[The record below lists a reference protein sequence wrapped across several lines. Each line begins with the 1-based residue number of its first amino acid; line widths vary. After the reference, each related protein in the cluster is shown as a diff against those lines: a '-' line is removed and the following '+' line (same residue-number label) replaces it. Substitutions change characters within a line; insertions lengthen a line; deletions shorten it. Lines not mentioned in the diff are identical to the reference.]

1 MKEFRSAELNISG
14 QTEQLSLFG
23 RPILYDV
30 PTTINLP
37 NGQSYT
43 EIIKRGALD
52 DADLSDIRL
61 LYNHDTNRIPLAR
74 TPKTMSFELD
84 EAGLTMRANL
94 PDTPE
99 GQSVY
104 TAVKRQDLSGMSFAF
119 KVPDDGS
126 HYDVKTNTR
135 SISKI
140 SKVYEFSICP
150 FPAYTQTSV
159 EARSVIESAQQ
170 EQSVREKA
178 LISLNKILFK
188 GE

>member
-99 GQSVY
+99 GK
-104 TAVKRQDLSGMSFAF
+104 AFIRQ
-119 KVPDDGS
+119 
-126 HYDVKTNTR
+126 
-135 SISKI
+135 
-140 SKVYEFSICP
+140 
-150 FPAYTQTSV
+150 
-159 EARSVIESAQQ
+159 
-170 EQSVREKA
+170 
-178 LISLNKILFK
+178 
-188 GE
+188 